1 MKIIFL
7 NIWFGQG
14 GEPFFN
20 FIKQKSSETDIFCFM
35 EVTPN
40 LYKKLSE
47 DLKDFQSIYD
57 KGTYLKELEDWC
69 GQSIFVN
76 KNLKINSKGKTLI
89 YPQSDDDIG
98 FLQYVQIDGNNGS
111 FWIGNVHGKT
121 KPGDKLDTPIR
132 ISQSKK
138 IIEFFNKKSG
148 GKIIGGDFNLYPETK
163 SVKMFEEAGYKNL
176 IREFDIKTTRN
187 QTSWNQFANHPG
199 YVKQYFADFTFVS
212 PEIKVKNFEVPN
224 LEISDHLPQILE
236 FSFDSFDSTQDE
248 SAQD

>member
-1 MKIIFL
+1 MKILFL
-7 NIWFGQG
+7 NTWFGQV

-35 EVTPN
+35 EVTPK
-40 LYKKLSE
+40 LYQKLLG
-47 DLKDFQSIYD
+47 DLKVFQNIYE

-89 YPQSDDDIG
+89 YPQTDSDVG
-98 FLQYVQIDGNNGS
+98 FLQYAEIYGDNGS
-111 FWIGNVHGKT
+111 FWVGSVHGKT
-121 KPGDKLDTPIR
+121 RPGDKLDTKVR

-138 IIEFFNKKSG
+138 IIEFFKKKNG

-163 SVKMFEEAGYKNL
+163 SVKLFEEAGYKNL

-187 QTSWNQFANHPG
+187 QTSWEQFANRPG
-199 YVKQYFADFTFVS
+199 YVKQYFADYVFTS
-212 PEIKVKNFEVPN
+212 PEIKVVDFKVPN
-224 LEISDHLPQILE
+224 IEISDHLPLILDFE
-236 FSFDSFDSTQDE
+236 I
-248 SAQD
+248 